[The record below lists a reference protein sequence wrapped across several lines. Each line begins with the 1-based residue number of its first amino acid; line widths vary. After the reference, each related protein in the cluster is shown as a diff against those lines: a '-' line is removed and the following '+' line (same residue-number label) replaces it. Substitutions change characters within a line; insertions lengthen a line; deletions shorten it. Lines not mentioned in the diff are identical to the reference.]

1 MYKLA
6 VTDHWK
12 MNDKELTSTTTKDL
26 GEELDEAMK
35 ELKMSII
42 CFESLGKATNTFAL
56 EYKVWKE

>member
-1 MYKLA
+1 MYKVA
-6 VTDHWK
+6 ITDHWT

-26 GEELDEAMK
+26 GMDLDEAMH

-42 CFESLGKATNTFAL
+42 SFEAVGKATNTFRL